1 MDRYFER
8 IADIIDKK
16 KISSR
21 IRFMLQD
28 VQEMRKVNVNLRG
41 WLALHMVC
49 M

>member
-1 MDRYFER
+1 MRMDRYFVR

-28 VQEMRKVNVNLRG
+28 VQDLRKVIDE
-41 WLALHMVC
+41 MVRLQEEWVI
-49 M
+49 